1 MSKPEKLTMKK
12 MESFVGKT
20 SKGSE
25 FVLMVEPVVGLTPCE
40 QLLAIIT
47 ALQGVY
53 ASECEIL

>member
-25 FVLMVEPVVGLTPCE
+25 FVLMVEPIPGGTPCE
-40 QLLAIIT
+40 QLLAVIT
-47 ALQGVY
+47 ALQSVY
-53 ASECEIL
+53 STECEIL